1 MSGEEETK
9 SIEYEIVPG
18 VFKKFCDENSQ
29 PDKRCVFII
38 DEINRGNI
46 SKIFGELITLI
57 EETQ

>member
-1 MSGEEETK
+1 MSGEEEMK

-38 DEINRGNI
+38 DEINRGNG
-46 SKIFGELITLI
+46 F
-57 EETQ
+57 